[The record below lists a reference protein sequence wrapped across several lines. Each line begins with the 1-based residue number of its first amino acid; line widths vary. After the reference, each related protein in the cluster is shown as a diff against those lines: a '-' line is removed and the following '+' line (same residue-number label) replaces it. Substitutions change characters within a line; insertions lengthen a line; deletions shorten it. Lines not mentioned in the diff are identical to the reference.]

1 MADDS
6 DTNKEKNN
14 EESTQ
19 DAGDKVIAQPI
30 TAEMKDA
37 YIDYAMSVIT
47 ARALPDVRDG
57 LKPVHRRI
65 LFAMNKM
72 GLTSGAKFRKSAAI
86 VGDVLGK
93 YHPHGDSAVY
103 DSLVKM
109 AQIFSTRYPLAI
121 GQGNFGSIDGDAAA
135 AMRYT
140 EAKMS
145 AVAEDLLADINK
157 DTVDFRE
164 NYDGTTE
171 EPIVLPAA
179 VPGLLLNGTLGI
191 AVGMATNIPPHN
203 LNELTDAVIH
213 LIDNEDAT
221 VKDLMEFVKGPDFP
235 TGAVIFGEKDIRDAY
250 ADGRGSVVMRG
261 EAEIVEQSGG
271 AHSIIISSLPFRIN
285 KARLIEK
292 IADLVKDDV
301 LEGVRDIRD
310 ESTSDI
316 RVVIDL
322 KRNAHPQKVLN
333 SLYKNSRLETKF
345 HLNMVALVD
354 GVPQT
359 LSLKAILEEF
369 ISHRITVVTRRS
381 EFELG
386 KAKAREHILLG
397 LKKALD
403 HIDEIITLIRE
414 SSDKEAAHVELKKR
428 FEFSDRQAEAILR
441 MRLQRLA
448 GLERQKIID
457 ELDDVQA
464 FIAELEELLSSE
476 ENIKD
481 KVKEE
486 LHKMVADHGDAR
498 RTRVVKHKIDDIS
511 DEDLIADEDSMLVF
525 THDGYVK
532 RTNPS
537 NYKRQKRGGV
547 GVVDI
552 NTKEDDFVTTV
563 LSTTTHSDLLFFTD
577 QGKVYQ
583 TKMYN
588 IPEGQRATRG
598 KSIVNYLELESDEI
612 VTSILAVPKDKK
624 GEELTLSM
632 VTRQGRV
639 KRVTA
644 DSFHDVRSSGI
655 IAISLEDDDQLISAS
670 FADDDDEIMLITQ
683 EGRAIRFEASEV
695 RTMGRTAKGV
705 TGIKLDGKDDA
716 VVAGLVIGEHNNK
729 GGVFVITENGYGKK
743 TALKNYSLQ
752 GRGGKGVK
760 TANLSKATGKLVTA
774 AILTKEDEEVVAM
787 SRHAQVIRF
796 DAGDVSELSRNTK
809 GVRIMKL
816 HDDDIVASLVSL

>member
-1 MADDS
+1 
-6 DTNKEKNN
+6 
-14 EESTQ
+14 
-19 DAGDKVIAQPI
+19 
-30 TAEMKDA
+30 
-37 YIDYAMSVIT
+37 
-47 ARALPDVRDG
+47 
-57 LKPVHRRI
+57 
-65 LFAMNKM
+65 
-72 GLTSGAKFRKSAAI
+72 
-86 VGDVLGK
+86 
-93 YHPHGDSAVY
+93 
-103 DSLVKM
+103 
-109 AQIFSTRYPLAI
+109 
-121 GQGNFGSIDGDAAA
+121 
-135 AMRYT
+135 
-140 EAKMS
+140 
-145 AVAEDLLADINK
+145 
-157 DTVDFRE
+157 
-164 NYDGTTE
+164 
-171 EPIVLPAA
+171 
-179 VPGLLLNGTLGI
+179 
-191 AVGMATNIPPHN
+191 
-203 LNELTDAVIH
+203 
-213 LIDNEDAT
+213 
-221 VKDLMEFVKGPDFP
+221 
-235 TGAVIFGEKDIRDAY
+235 
-250 ADGRGSVVMRG
+250 
-261 EAEIVEQSGG
+261 
-271 AHSIIISSLPFRIN
+271 
-285 KARLIEK
+285 
-292 IADLVKDDV
+292 
-301 LEGVRDIRD
+301 
-310 ESTSDI
+310 
-316 RVVIDL
+316 
-322 KRNAHPQKVLN
+322 
-333 SLYKNSRLETKF
+333 
-345 HLNMVALVD
+345 
-354 GVPQT
+354 
-359 LSLKAILEEF
+359 
-369 ISHRITVVTRRS
+369 
-381 EFELG
+381 
-386 KAKAREHILLG
+386 
-397 LKKALD
+397 
-403 HIDEIITLIRE
+403 
-414 SSDKEAAHVELKKR
+414 
-428 FEFSDRQAEAILR
+428 
-441 MRLQRLA
+441 
-448 GLERQKIID
+448 
-457 ELDDVQA
+457 
-464 FIAELEELLSSE
+464 
-476 ENIKD
+476 
-481 KVKEE
+481 
-486 LHKMVADHGDAR
+486 
-498 RTRVVKHKIDDIS
+498 
-511 DEDLIADEDSMLVF
+511 MLVF